1 MKKQLTCFLILV
13 TSLTTLAQVR
23 SDELAD
29 ARKEILPLFREMQT
43 AANAHDTEKHVSFY
57 AREPSLLF
65 VINDE
70 AIVGYDA
77 LLAKQREWWQ
87 NGKTDVVY
95 KMVGEPDLKM
105 AAPGLVIVTY
115 FLTSRRTLPDGKT
128 RNTKFGISSLW
139 QKRPEG
145 WRIIHAHE
153 STVRQD
159 VEPVKLTFNHV
170 ALSVAD
176 VDRSAEFYGRVLNLS
191 EIRKGTLTA
200 GVRWFSLG
208 EGKELHLISV
218 QYYRGDPVKINKA
231 VHLAL
236 TTDRFDDFL
245 KQLDA
250 DGVAYGDWPGASG
263 KIDLRSDGVRQ
274 IFFQDPDGYW
284 IEVNS
289 AVKEKS
295 ADDK

>member
-1 MKKQLTCFLILV
+1 MIKTPLTFILILV
-13 TSLTTLAQVR
+13 TSITALAQVR
-23 SDELAD
+23 SDDLAA
-29 ARKEILPLFREMQT
+29 ARKEILPLFEAMQA
-43 AANAHDTEKHVSFY
+43 AANAHDAEQHISFY

-95 KMVGEPDLKM
+95 KLVGEPDFRM
-105 AAPGLVIVTY
+105 TAPGLVMVTY

-128 RNTKFGISSLW
+128 RNTKFGISALW

-153 STVRQD
+153 STVAQD
-159 VEPVKLTFNHV
+159 VEPVTLTFNHV
-170 ALSVAD
+170 ALSVANMA
-176 VDRSAEFYGRVLNLS
+176 RSAEFYGRVLNLG
-191 EIRKGTLTA
+191 ELRKGTLIA

-208 EGKELHLISV
+208 EGKELHLISHE
-218 QYYRGDPVKINKA
+218 YYRGDPVKINKA
-231 VHLAL
+231 VHFAL
-236 TTDRFDDFL
+236 TTDRFDEFIKML
-245 KQLDA
+245 ETN
-250 DGVAYGDWPGASG
+250 GVTYGDWQGSSRTVNT
-263 KIDLRSDGVRQ
+263 RSDGIRQ

-289 AVKEKS
+289 TGKQ
-295 ADDK
+295 

>member
-1 MKKQLTCFLILV
+1 MIKAQITCFLLLV
-13 TSLTTLAQVR
+13 TSLTVLGQTR
-23 SDELAD
+23 SDGLAK
-29 ARKEILPLFREMQT
+29 ARSEILPLFEAMQA
-43 AANAHDTEKHVSFY
+43 AANEHDAEKHLSFY
-57 AREPSLLF
+57 AREPDLLF

-70 AIVGYDA
+70 PIIGYDA
-77 LLAKQREWWQ
+77 LLAKQRQWWQ

-95 KMVGEPDLKM
+95 KLVGAPEFRM
-105 AAPGLVIVTY
+105 TAPGHVMVTF

-128 RNTKFGISSLW
+128 RNTKFGISALW
-139 QKRPEG
+139 QKRSEG
-145 WRIIHAHE
+145 WRIVHAHE

-191 EIRKGTLTA
+191 EIRKGNVTA
-200 GVRWFSLG
+200 GVRWFSMG
-208 EGKELHLISV
+208 EGQELHLISPL
-218 QYYRGDPVKINKA
+218 YYRGEVVKVNKA

-236 TTDRFDDFL
+236 TTDRFDEFL
-245 KQLDA
+245 KLLET
-250 DGVAYGDWPGASG
+250 DGVAYGDWQGNS
-263 KIDLRSDGVRQ
+263 KKTQVRSDGVRQ

-289 AVKEKS
+289 TGK
-295 ADDK
+295 D